1 MFWTETRAV
10 TRKLFEPVKSM
21 LAKES
26 ASFLNWNQP
35 DPRAF

>member
-10 TRKLFEPVKSM
+10 TRKLFEPVKLM

-26 ASFLNWNQP
+26 AVSF
-35 DPRAF
+35 

>member
-26 ASFLNWNQP
+26 ASSF
-35 DPRAF
+35 